1 MNINNT
7 TINIDNVVIM
17 RDGSIAQTGGSQ
29 DPRLVEELETLKKN
43 EQESRQEV
51 LRL

>member
-1 MNINNT
+1 
-7 TINIDNVVIM
+7 M
-17 RDGSIAQTGGSQ
+17 RDGSIAQTGGAQ
-29 DPRLVEELETLKKN
+29 DPRLLEELETLKKN